1 MRLTSRAASAF
12 LFLALPGLAIGQELP
27 PSSHCASPPSALPAD
42 VKERPIGLE
51 PGAGV
56 LRQKVS
62 ARSEEAQ
69 AFYDQGIAYLASYV
83 WIDAARS
90 FHEALRRDEGLAM
103 AHLGLA
109 RAFIGLGDDA
119 RARTHADRAATLVSG
134 PVTEKEKRWIAAT
147 RLRLDA
153 RRARGEGKD
162 SAHKAYVTALDELI
176 ALDPADPH
184 AWVLRGNA
192 EEPSRAWGTGQFGEV
207 GAIAFYEAA
216 LARDPAHMGAHHF
229 LVHSYENI
237 RRYAEAAEHGRVFAQ
252 AAPGVPH
259 AQHMWAH
266 VLPRVGDW
274 TRALAQMSAADRL
287 HREYFAALGVSPAED
302 WHYPHNLHVLAT
314 IHLRLGQEADA
325 ARLYEEG
332 FRLGKSSIAPW
343 VEYLLLRGRN
353 EEALA
358 AAREGAT
365 RTGSTS
371 AYVGAALS
379 GQALLALGRAPEAR
393 RALRATEEAYERM
406 LRSVRD
412 QPGEW
417 QLPRHVGHH
426 LKTLQALV
434 ALERGQAEKADA
446 ILLEVADQFARQPG
460 IDAWASGL
468 VHLDRVAALARRA
481 GRERLAA
488 SVEERIRRIDPDM
501 RQSNKGGLP
510 SRVGRA
516 ATSW

>member
-1 MRLTSRAASAF
+1 MLLPARLASTVA
-12 LFLALPGLAIGQELP
+12 FLALPALVAGQDAAASAHCAAP
-27 PSSHCASPPSALPAD
+27 PSGLPAD
-42 VKERPIGLE
+42 VKERPIRLD
-51 PGAGV
+51 PGAGT

-62 ARSEEAQ
+62 TASDEAQ
-69 AFYDQGIAYLASYV
+69 AFYDQGVAYLASYV

-103 AHLGLA
+103 AHVGLA
-109 RAFIGLGDDA
+109 RAFIGLADDA
-119 RARTHADRAATLVSG
+119 RARTHADRAAALAPG
-134 PVTEKEKRWIAAT
+134 RVTEKEALWIT
-147 RLRLDA
+147 VIRHRLDA
-153 RRARGEGKD
+153 RQARGERKD
-162 SAHKAYVTALDELI
+162 AAYRAYASALDGLI

-192 EEPSRAWGTGQFGEV
+192 EEPSGPWGTGQFGGV
-207 GAIAFYEAA
+207 GAIAYYEAA
-216 LARDPAHMGAHHF
+216 LARDPRHFGAHHF

-237 RRYAEAAEHGRVFAQ
+237 ARYAEAAEHGRVFAQ
-252 AAPGVPH
+252 AAPAVPH

-274 TRALAQMSAADRL
+274 PRALEQMSAADRL

-314 IHLRLGQEADA
+314 IHLRLGHEADA

-332 FRLGKSSIAPW
+332 YRLGKSSIAPW

-358 AAREGAT
+358 AAREAAT
-365 RTGSTS
+365 RSGPTPP
-371 AYVGAALS
+371 YVSAALS
-379 GQALLALGRAPEAR
+379 GQALIALGRVSEAR
-393 RALRATEEAYERM
+393 QALRGAEKAYQRM
-406 LRSVRD
+406 LHSVRD
-412 QPGEW
+412 RPGEW
-417 QLPRHVGHH
+417 QLPRYVGHH

-434 ALERGQAEKADA
+434 ALERGQTEKADA
-446 ILLEVADQFARQPG
+446 ILLEVADQFASQPG

-488 SVEERIRRIDPDM
+488 SIEERIRRIDPDF
-501 RQSNKGGLP
+501 
-510 SRVGRA
+510 VRA
-516 ATSW
+516 ASTP